1 MSKHVSIT
9 LSNGKKYVRILES
22 FRGADHKPHSVH
34 IESRGLLSDLL
45 KKDPKY
51 VEKLR
56 AELRE
61 ENKKERQAKLR
72 TLDTRR
78 LERIQKLD
86 EILQGKPD
94 YGFAKMLNIGSAL
107 LREVWIN
114 DLNMPQVF
122 RYLKKKSKIEYS
134 YDEAAFFLCSQRILR
149 PASKKKSFE
158 MRDSDIIPFAIDDIN
173 VLYRV
178 LDRLSEDKH
187 NIIRHI
193 NREIGKRIKRKITVA
208 FYDVTTYAFE
218 SRRADELK
226 DFGLSKD
233 HKVNEVQVVLG
244 LVMDEN
250 GIPIDYD
257 LFSGNTSEFGTLLPM
272 IKRVKK
278 DYGIKELT
286 VVADRGLNSNEN
298 LVGLKKI
305 GCNFVIAQKLRNC
318 SEEQKALV
326 LSDTEWKSSVD
337 KDGVLLCKFK
347 KIDVA
352 KPIFETRIDPETGRK
367 SQSSKPTGTLDVQ
380 WVVSYSPARARNDID
395 ELDRA
400 VEKAK
405 KAIQTRS
412 SLTTSRGYKALI
424 KTPKK
429 AGKLELNEEKI
440 AEARRWAGYYAV
452 CTNLEKKTSEEIMKM
467 YRNLWRIE
475 DCFRVSKTTLEARP
489 CFVWTEEHIK
499 GHFMSCFISLVIE
512 KYMRYVLKEK
522 IEGITNDEINEA
534 LRTANVAYDN
544 GDPTTPVYLRLY
556 SPAGRFDD
564 MLRAFSLEPP
574 LRYETAKSL
583 KKKLKLQSIAPN

>member
-1 MSKHVSIT
+1 MSKHVSIG

-22 FRGADHKPHSVH
+22 YRGADHKPHSVH

-45 KKDPKY
+45 KKDPNY
-51 VEKLR
+51 VENLR
-56 AELRE
+56 KELRE
-61 ENKKERQAKLR
+61 ENRKEREAKLLA
-72 TLDTRR
+72 LDTRR
-78 LERIQKLD
+78 LERVQKLD

-94 YGFAKMLNIGSAL
+94 YGFAKTFNIGSAL
-107 LREVWIN
+107 LREVWVN

-122 RYLKKKSKIEYS
+122 RYLQKKSKIEYS
-134 YDEAAFFLCSQRILR
+134 YDEAAFLLCSQRILR
-149 PASKKKSFE
+149 PASKKKTFE
-158 MRDSDIIPFAIDDIN
+158 MRDSDIIPFSIDDIN
-173 VLYRV
+173 VFYRV

-193 NREIGKRIKRKITVA
+193 NREISKRIKRKITVA

-257 LFSGNTSEFGTLLPM
+257 LFPGNTSEFGTLLPM

-278 DYGIKELT
+278 DYGIKKLT

-305 GCNFVIAQKLRNC
+305 GCDFVIAQKLRNC
-318 SEEQKALV
+318 SDEQKALV
-326 LSDTEWKSSVD
+326 LSDTEWENTVD
-337 KDGVLLCKFK
+337 ENGEILYKFK
-347 KIDVA
+347 KIDVT
-352 KPIFETRIDPETGRK
+352 KSIFETHINPETGKK

-380 WVVSYSPARARNDID
+380 WVVSYSQARAKNDID
-395 ELDRA
+395 ELERSI
-400 VEKAK
+400 EKAK

-412 SLTTSRGYKALI
+412 SLTTSRGYRALI

-452 CTNLEKKTSEEIMKM
+452 CTNLENKTSKEIMKM

-512 KYMRYVLKEK
+512 KYLRYVLKKK
-522 IEGITNDEINEA
+522 IDGITNDEINEA

-544 GDPTTPVYLRLY
+544 GDPTTPIYLRLY
-556 SPAGRFDD
+556 SPEGRFDD

-574 LRYETAKSL
+574 QRYETAKSL

>member
-452 CTNLEKKTSEEIMKM
+452 CTNLEKKTSEELMKM

>member
-1 MSKHVSIT
+1 MSKHVSIS

-34 IESRGLLSDLL
+34 IESRGLLDDLE
-45 KKDPKY
+45 KEDPNY
-51 VEKLR
+51 VENLR
-56 AELRE
+56 KELRE
-61 ENKKERQAKLR
+61 ENRKEREAKLL

-78 LERIQKLD
+78 LERVQKLD

-94 YGFAKMLNIGSAL
+94 YGFAKMFNIGSAL
-107 LREVWIN
+107 LREVWVN

-122 RYLKKKSKIEYS
+122 RYLQKKSKIEYS
-134 YDEAAFFLCSQRILR
+134 YDEVAFFLCSQRILR
-149 PASKKKSFE
+149 PASKKKTFE
-158 MRDSDIIPFAIDDIN
+158 MRDSDIIPFSIDDIN

-193 NREIGKRIKRKITVA
+193 NREISKRIKRKITVA

-257 LFSGNTSEFGTLLPM
+257 LFPGNTSEFGTLLPM

-278 DYGIKELT
+278 DYGIKKLT

-305 GCNFVIAQKLRNC
+305 GCDFVIAQKLRNC

-326 LSDTEWKSSVD
+326 LSEAEWKNTVD

-347 KIDVA
+347 KIDVT
-352 KPIFETRIDPETGRK
+352 KPIFETRIDSETGKK

-380 WVVSYSPARARNDID
+380 WVVSYSPARAANDID
-395 ELDRA
+395 ELERA
-400 VEKAK
+400 IEKAK

-429 AGKLELNEEKI
+429 AGKPELNEEKI

-512 KYMRYVLKEK
+512 KYLRYVLKKK

-556 SPAGRFDD
+556 SPEGRFDD
-564 MLRAFSLEPP
+564 MLRAFSLDPP
-574 LRYETAKSL
+574 QRYETAKNL